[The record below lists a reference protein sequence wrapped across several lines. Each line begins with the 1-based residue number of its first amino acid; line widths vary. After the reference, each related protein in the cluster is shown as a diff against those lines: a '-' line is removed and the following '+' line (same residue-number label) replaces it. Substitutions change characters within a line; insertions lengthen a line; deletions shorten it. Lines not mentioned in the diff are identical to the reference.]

1 LASNEQEAPA
11 ELPAA
16 VCGAERWPVK
26 VLTDPDAD
34 KVRIDSPQRATI
46 AELQAMTAGT
56 YSQTNPRLAAEE
68 QAFTV
73 EAWLAGYNFV
83 SGDSDVHA
91 VIRDDAGRTM
101 IIEFP
106 HADCMLGSRV
116 LKQATEAKAKFQR
129 LVHAPLT
136 TRYTPTRRIRV
147 RVTGVLYFD
156 RLHGQ
161 VGLAPNG
168 VELHPVLD
176 IEAVP

>member
-1 LASNEQEAPA
+1 M
-11 ELPAA
+11 
-16 VCGAERWPVK
+16 K

-46 AELQAMTAGT
+46 EELHAITPRP
-56 YSQTNPRLAAEE
+56 YSETNPRSPAEE

-73 EAWLAGYNFV
+73 EAWLVGYHFV

-116 LKQATEAKAKFQR
+116 LKQATEAKAKFRR

-136 TRYTPTRRIRV
+136 TSYTPARRIRV
-147 RVTGVLYFD
+147 RVTGVLFFD

-176 IEAVP
+176 IETVP